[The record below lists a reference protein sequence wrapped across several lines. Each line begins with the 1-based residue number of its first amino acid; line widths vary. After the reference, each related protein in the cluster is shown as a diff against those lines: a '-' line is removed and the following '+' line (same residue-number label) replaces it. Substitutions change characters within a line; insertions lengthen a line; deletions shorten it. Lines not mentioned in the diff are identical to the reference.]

1 MSEHNQIDDFFN
13 ADAARKINHDN
24 SAAGSRFVVLAKLG
38 LPIMAGVLGL
48 TLLVWP
54 TLKKDIKEF
63 AIDLVIPDGDIEKM
77 NIDNTVL
84 YVTDA
89 KGRVNNFTA
98 RSIKETS
105 SGSQIYNLDH
115 PEAIMPLGNDGEWFS
130 LKSRDGVFNQKD
142 NSLRLPS
149 KVELF
154 YSAGMNIET
163 RGFYFDFNEAKGYS
177 TQPVVGEGFLGN
189 LSAEKLEVSTAEHI
203 LTFRGNT
210 TIIIDEDAFEKEQD
224 K

>member
-1 MSEHNQIDDFFN
+1 MPEHNQIDDFFN
-13 ADAARKINHDN
+13 ADAAGKIQRNN
-24 SAAGSRFVVLAKLG
+24 PAAGSRFVMLAKLG
-38 LPIMAGVLGL
+38 LPILAGVLGL

-63 AIDLVIPDGDIEKM
+63 AIDLVVPDGDIEKM
-77 NIDNTVL
+77 NIENTNL
-84 YVTDA
+84 YITDA

-115 PEAIMPLGNDGEWFS
+115 PEIIVPLGNKGEWFS
-130 LKSRDGVFNQKD
+130 LKSHDGVFNQKE
-142 NSLRLPS
+142 NLLHFPS

-163 RGFYFDFNEAKGYS
+163 RGFYFDFGIDKGYS
-177 TQPVVGEGFLGN
+177 TQPVVGEGFLGHLN
-189 LSAEKLEVSTAEHI
+189 AEKLEVYTADHI
-203 LTFRGNT
+203 ITFVGNT
-210 TIIIDEDAFEKEQD
+210 TIIINEDAFEKEQD
-224 K
+224 Y